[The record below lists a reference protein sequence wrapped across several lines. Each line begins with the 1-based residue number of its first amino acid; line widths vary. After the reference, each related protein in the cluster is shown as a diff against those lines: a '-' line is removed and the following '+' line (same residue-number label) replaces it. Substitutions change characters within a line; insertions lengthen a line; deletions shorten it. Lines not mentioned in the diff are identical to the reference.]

1 MSVVDEIGIIP
12 VNSPSWSAYRKFVP
26 PENTRRKTRTRKD
39 NMKISP
45 NFREMDAQYYMPAF
59 TRDMMITRG
68 SGSKVWDSDG
78 KEYIDCVAG
87 IAVCSTGHCHPA
99 VVKAICDQAHDLIHC
114 SNLYY
119 VPHQAELAKKL
130 VEISGLEKAFLS
142 NSGAE
147 ANDGALK
154 LARVR
159 TGRKKFVSFT
169 HGFHGR
175 TIGSLAVTH
184 KPAIREPF
192 EPLGLEC
199 SFVEYGNLESLKK
212 VVDDTTAAVLIE
224 PVQGEAGVIIPPSG
238 FIEGVREICDDHGT
252 LMIADEVQTGMGR
265 TGKWFGYQHSR
276 VMPDIVTIAKGIAS
290 GFPMGALVARK
301 GLEFQK
307 SEHGSTFAGGPLAC
321 ATALAT
327 IGVIEQVLP
336 SVPVKA
342 ERFRKGLSKY
352 NPRVAGLL
360 IGMTIGDSCA
370 SIRDKC
376 AEKGVIV
383 NCAADGNLRLM
394 PPLVISDSEI
404 DRVIEVVNEAI
415 G

>member
-1 MSVVDEIGIIP
+1 MK
-12 VNSPSWSAYRKFVP
+12 NSS
-26 PENTRRKTRTRKD
+26 
-39 NMKISP
+39 
-45 NFREMDAQYYMPAF
+45 NFRELDAQYVMPAF

-68 SGSKVWDSDG
+68 SGSLVWDSDG

-130 VEISGLEKAFLS
+130 VEISGLEKAFFS

-159 TGRKKFVSFT
+159 TGRKKFVSFA

-199 SFVEYGNLESLKK
+199 SFVEYGNLELLKK
-212 VVDDTTAAVLIE
+212 AVDDTTAAVLVE
-224 PVQGEAGVIIPPSG
+224 PVQGEAGVIIPPPG
-238 FIEGVREICDDHGT
+238 FLEGVREICDDHGT
-252 LMIADEVQTGMGR
+252 LMIADEVQTGMAR
-265 TGKWFGYQHSR
+265 TGKWFAYQQSR
-276 VMPDIVTIAKGIAS
+276 VTPDIVTIAKGIAS

-321 ATALAT
+321 AAALAT
-327 IGVIEQVLP
+327 IGVIEEVLP
-336 SVPVKA
+336 SIPVKA
-342 ERFRKGLSKY
+342 ERFRKGLSRH

-360 IGMTIGDSCA
+360 IGMTTGDRCV
-370 SIRDKC
+370 SIRDNC
-376 AEKGVIV
+376 AGRGVLV

-394 PPLVISDSEI
+394 PPLVISDREI